1 MARLTLEKVSKRH
14 PDGTEALHEVSLE
27 VPDGTLFTLV
37 GPSGCGKSTLL
48 SLIAGL
54 DQPTGGTVRIDGE
67 AVNALAPGER
77 DIAMVFQSYAL
88 YPHLTV
94 AGNLAFPLEVA
105 RVARGERERRVAEVA
120 ELLGLS
126 ALLERRPAALSG
138 GQRQRVAL
146 GRALV
151 RRPRLFLFDEPL
163 SNLDAGLRVQM
174 RAELKALHQR
184 LKATFIYVTH
194 DQVEAMTLSDQVAV
208 LKAGR
213 LQQVA
218 PPQRIYEA
226 PANTFVAGFFGTP
239 PINLM
244 PPGTL
249 GLPGSGEGGSLG
261 VRPVDLELVGVEDPG
276 ATVARVVLVEPLGA
290 ESWITVQAED
300 TRLVVRTPGHHVF
313 SDGEQVGVRPIP
325 GRTVHHFDAEGRRF
339 ALASDAAPEAR

>member
-1 MARLTLEKVSKRH
+1 MARLTLENVSKRH
-14 PDGTEALHEVSLE
+14 PDGTEALREVSLE
-27 VPDGTLFTLV
+27 VPDGALFTLV

-54 DQPTGGTVRIDGE
+54 DRPTDGAVRIDGE
-67 AVNALAPGER
+67 VVNALAPGER

-105 RVARGERERRVAEVA
+105 RMPRRERDARVAEVA

-126 ALLERRPAALSG
+126 GLLQRRPSALSG

-163 SNLDAGLRVQM
+163 SNLDAALRVQM

-213 LQQVA
+213 LQQVG
-218 PPQRIYEA
+218 PPQRIYDA

-244 PPGTL
+244 PPEAL
-249 GLPGSGEGGSLG
+249 GLPEGGEGACVG
-261 VRPVDLELVGVEDPG
+261 VRPVDLELVAPGDCGVR
-276 ATVARVVLVEPLGA
+276 VARVELIEPLGA
-290 ESWITVQAED
+290 ESWVTVEVGG
-300 TRLVVRTPGHHVF
+300 TRMVVRVPAGQAF
-313 SDGEQVGVRPIP
+313 SVGEQVGVRPRS
-325 GRTVHHFDAEGRRF
+325 GSRVHRFDAAGRRQP
-339 ALASDAAPEAR
+339 PELPPD

>member
-1 MARLTLEKVSKRH
+1 MARLTLEKVSKRY
-14 PDGTEALHEVSLE
+14 PDGTEALREVSLE

-48 SLIAGL
+48 TLIAGL
-54 DQPTGGTVRIDGE
+54 DRPTEGTVRIDGE
-67 AVNALAPGER
+67 VVNALPPGER

-105 RVARGERERRVAEVA
+105 RLPRAERDARVEEVA
-120 ELLGLS
+120 ELLGLGG
-126 ALLERRPAALSG
+126 LLARRPAALSG

-208 LKAGR
+208 LRAGE

-218 PPQRIYEA
+218 PPERIYEA
-226 PANTFVAGFFGTP
+226 PTNTFVAGFFGTP
-239 PINLM
+239 PINLL

-249 GLPGSGEGGSLG
+249 GLTGAGEGGSLG
-261 VRPVDLELVGVEDPG
+261 VRPVDLELVAATDPG
-276 ATVARVVLVEPLGA
+276 ATTARVIMVEPLGA
-290 ESWITVQAED
+290 ESWVTVQAGD
-300 TRLVVRTPGHHVF
+300 TRLVVRTPGHQA
-313 SDGEQVGVRPIP
+313 SLAGEQLGVRPIP
-325 GRTVHHFDAEGRRF
+325 GRTVHRFDAEGLRR
-339 ALASDAAPEAR
+339 ASGAQGG